1 MRQHR
6 LIRAARWA
14 AVAALALALVSGC
27 SDSNPVDPSPNP
39 NVGNPLLFG
48 FQDEALPY
56 FTLLDPA
63 TPSDPI
69 DDRLVSTKFFS
80 FGGDT
85 TSAILQAIDFT
96 SASLMRPYRREGTG
110 PYRRVLDYDVPAS
123 DRQIG
128 KNTDLFVLR
137 DGAGLVGQSEY
148 FATGLVGNTETL
160 SSPKTNALKPWGRS
174 APSLALSISDLQR
187 DSVLALSFT
196 PDPRAAIYI
205 LEILDFDNVSL
216 LRELGFAAA
225 LPMPV
230 ATTHQFSNWGFVL
243 PGQETSIRIP
253 FFSVPFI
260 KGQFPITVLCRVIAI
275 DALGRVVGRSD
286 TDFIPRP
293 LGRDDAGN
301 NLYELDPLGGWVIT
315 MDPYPRGYGR
325 PQAVGTRASGG
336 VLTGEQVRSMVGM
349 QGLQAGPPAST
360 AMMRQALDLAALR
373 RTSNARALPRIGIG
387 QTAPKGLFQR
397 SN

>member
-6 LIRAARWA
+6 FIRAARWA
-14 AVAALALALVSGC
+14 AVAALALALVGGC

-39 NVGNPLLFG
+39 IVGNSLLLG

-56 FTLLDPA
+56 FTMLDPA
-63 TPSDPI
+63 TPSDII
-69 DDRLVSTKFFS
+69 DDRRVSTQFFS

-96 SASLMRPYRREGTG
+96 SASLLRPYRREGTG

-128 KNTDLFVLR
+128 KNTDLFVVR
-137 DGAGLVGQSEY
+137 DGEGVVSQSEY

-160 SSPKTNALKPWGRS
+160 SSPRTNALKPWGRTTT
-174 APSLALSISDLQR
+174 SLALSISDLQR
-187 DSVLALSFT
+187 DSVLSLSFT

-205 LEILDFDNVSL
+205 LEILDFDNVNL
-216 LRELGFAAA
+216 LRELGFATA

-253 FFSVPFI
+253 FFNVPFI
-260 KGQFPITVLCRVIAI
+260 KGQFPITILCRVIAI
-275 DALGRVVGRSD
+275 DAQGRVVGRPD
-286 TDFIPRP
+286 TDFISRP
-293 LGRDDAGN
+293 LGRDDIGN

-315 MDPYPRGYGR
+315 LDPYPRGYIR
-325 PQAVGTRASGG
+325 PQAVGARAAGG
-336 VLTGEQVRSMVGM
+336 VLTGAQVRSMTGALAF
-349 QGLQAGPPAST
+349 QPGPPAST
-360 AMMRQALDLAALR
+360 MTMRQALEQAALR
-373 RTSNARALPRIGIG
+373 RTSTARALPRIGIG
-387 QTAPKGLFQR
+387 QTAPKGLFQP